1 MQQAALQRGRLYAP
15 ILGQTSKIAKFRM
28 RPILLALLLSV
39 LLAGCSRPPDEDRI
53 RAAIAV
59 MEQAA
64 EQREPRAFMEQI
76 DADFVGGEASFDRTA
91 LHNLLRGQFLRN
103 EGINVLLGPIDVGLQ
118 GDRATAKVTA
128 TLTGGSGG
136 WLPERGAVYD
146 IETGWKRVGGEW
158 RCISASWQQR

>member
-1 MQQAALQRGRLYAP
+1 MRQSLPTPLE
-15 ILGQTSKIAKFRM
+15 IAKIRM
-28 RPILLALLLSV
+28 RPILLALLL
-39 LLAGCSRPPDEDRI
+39 LAALAGCSRPPDEDRI
-53 RAAIAV
+53 RSAITA

-76 DADFVGGEASFDRTA
+76 APDFVGGEASFDRTA

-103 EGINVLLGPIDVGLQ
+103 EGINVLLGPIEVSLQ

-136 WLPERGAVYD
+136 WLPERGAIYD
-146 IETGWKRVGGEW
+146 IDTGWKRLDGEW